1 VVLTSSAA
9 DVSAR
14 TFSARGVVSDL
25 GAQRYAGD
33 GNAPGAP
40 IAGATVVV
48 GPRLIVGGVA
58 PAAVPR
64 GDVAAT
70 TGADGTYEVA
80 GYDARGTT
88 YVMVFP
94 PAGDRHVSLHARAG
108 VADERI
114 RALYLYAPSPAETAE
129 LALIAADRAS
139 NGAGPL
145 VPDEIAFETARAR
158 ADFMAANAYYQHCI
172 PAARCDAVATFP
184 STPPP
189 SYTARYATPNDLYLA
204 LGGAL
209 DIAPGANWTEN
220 FYVGWP
226 PGNAAYG
233 SWPAADAWFMAEKCN
248 LTASCPRGPVAGGYV
263 KHFKNIVDPAHTW
276 VGLGDNPNARPTSAD
291 GKPVRAP
298 AFADFIQ
305 EFYSARD

>member
-1 VVLTSSAA
+1 V
-9 DVSAR
+9 R
-14 TFSARGVVSDL
+14 DL
-25 GAQRYAGD
+25 GAQRYADD

-40 IAGATVVV
+40 VAGMTVIV
-48 GPRLIVGGVA
+48 GPGLIIGAAA
-58 PAAVPR
+58 PARLPR

-70 TGADGTYEVA
+70 TGADGAYEIA
-80 GYDARGTT
+80 GYEARGTT

-94 PAGDRHVSLHARAG
+94 PAGDPHVALHARAA

-114 RALYLYAPSPAETAE
+114 RPLYLYAPSPAETAE

-139 NGAGPL
+139 NRAGPL
-145 VPDEIAFETARAR
+145 VADEIAFETARAH

-172 PAARCDAVATFP
+172 PATRCDAVATFP

-189 SYTARYATPNDLYLA
+189 SFAPRYVAPNDLYLA

-226 PGNAAYG
+226 PSNAAYA
-233 SWPAADAWFMAEKCN
+233 SWPAAEAWFMAEKCN
-248 LTASCPRGPVAGGYV
+248 LTRNCPNGPVAGGYV
-263 KHFKNIVDPAHTW
+263 KHYTNIVNPAHTW
-276 VGLGDNPNARPTSAD
+276 VGLGDNPRARPTTSD

-298 AFADFIQ
+298 VFADFIQ
-305 EFYSARD
+305 EFYSARE